1 MWQQILISLNQIRW
15 LSPTLDGTCGSFP
28 SRVTQCES
36 RFGRAVYCS
45 DSKSSV
51 EEDGEVDL
59 SNHLGFREI
68 TTPLLALC
76 GLFYY
81 LLFIICWRN
90 EAGTHTEMAA
100 VRYISLLISKI
111 IPKTAAPADKQAR
124 ADNWG
129 AR

>member
-1 MWQQILISLNQIRW
+1 MATDLNLAQPDQMAQSHFGRARAEVLLQESLSVNHA
-15 LSPTLDGTCGSFP
+15 
-28 SRVTQCES
+28 
-36 RFGRAVYCS
+36 FGRAVYCS

-68 TTPLLALC
+68 TTPLLALY

-81 LLFIICWRN
+81 LLFIICRRY
-90 EAGTHTEMAA
+90 EAGTHTETAA

-124 ADNWG
+124 ADNQG